1 MKRGRKK
8 TPRASSLAWFQ
19 SPLGVHRLRCFA
31 PSFSPPLSPPL
42 SHSLN
47 TRDSPAAV
55 SVSEPARTATEP
67 ERRASET
74 ARRDDEGAATLAAT
88 RIVGDD
94 EVVAALQVV
103 ARLLPEEED
112 EAASELAAESGA
124 RREASMVSETEG
136 RRTAE
141 VEELPLLVLRVE
153 RKRKECVWE
162 KKRGGRKK
170 KPFPLL
176 AMASASE
183 GNDATI
189 ESDAVSSLA
198 GATAAI
204 SLLGD
209 MTR

>member
-1 MKRGRKK
+1 M
-8 TPRASSLAWFQ
+8 S
-19 SPLGVHRLRCFA
+19 
-31 PSFSPPLSPPL
+31 
-42 SHSLN
+42 
-47 TRDSPAAV
+47 D
-55 SVSEPARTATEP
+55 PARTATEP

-74 ARRDDEGAATLAAT
+74 ARRGDEKRAT
-88 RIVGDD
+88 RIADAIGDE

-141 VEELPLLVLRVE
+141 VEELPLLVLGVE

-176 AMASASE
+176 AMATASE
-183 GNDATI
+183 RNDATI